1 MSALKKREKN
11 IEEKRKNT
19 IQDLEKP
26 EARLLR
32 VLDEIQKDA
41 SRRKE
46 SYLRD
51 SEAAADG
58 E

>member
-1 MSALKKREKN
+1 MSALKKREKS
-11 IEEKRKNT
+11 IGEKRNNT
-19 IQDLEKP
+19 VQDLEKP

-41 SRRKE
+41 SRRKK